1 MGIDFNDIPD
11 LSFGLQKYTGVKSD
25 LEGVIERISTLFNVS
40 NYVDKL
46 NDIDTRAKNE
56 IAYAPKMPF
65 EGMQLDAEGFMFDKY
80 IEELKL
86 LKEEIER
93 KYFIYYKI
101 SLLTNDLEKTLNQ
114 EIKLDNIGGFID
126 DAIALIA
133 NINEIVSNNI
143 WDEVT
148 NSIKADSIVN
158 EAYRVVYKVLK
169 YEELFVRHDIFDY
182 INEKGLKVNK
192 ETISRLITK
201 DIRDNNIS
209 IEELLRSI
217 ELDNIDNEGLGLDYF
232 RLDVIKEISRLTV
245 GKVNKEYQARRQDAI
260 KYLVGKADSIS
271 RTNVSLTNKKAEN
284 NAIIRKKQIASLAI
298 AGWLVLSSTLP
309 ISLGFGGYKW
319 GKSKSD
325 KIDLYQTTTCTR
337 DLTTGNIIGDKE
349 IIFDEVETTYVAT
362 IKECGPWRTNPTGNG
377 FIRDVVTYEY
387 ITPENVEEG
396 HRITEYKVGE
406 NAIKK
411 YTYSEMKQKL
421 DATDSK
427 TDTVIL
433 ITETYQDKSITEK
446 SKKYIL
452 PFTILGVAFGTAA
465 VILLNIYTNLG
476 FDGMT
481 RELEILSDSIN
492 AYKADNQRIDSRI
505 QSLVQESEQLMQQK
519 KAVENNFGSIK
530 DEFIVTDYDVRIN
543 SHIKH
548 INNNGIIGDKEYNDY
563 NDYKVHRRTR

>member
-1 MGIDFNDIPD
+1 MGINFSDTPD
-11 LSFGLQKYTGVKSD
+11 LSFGLQKYTAVKKD
-25 LEGVIERISTLFNVS
+25 LEGVIERISTLFNVN
-40 NYVDKL
+40 NYIDKL
-46 NDIDTRAKNE
+46 NDIDTRATNE
-56 IAYAPKMPF
+56 IAYSPKMPF
-65 EGMQLDAEGFMFDKY
+65 EGMQLDSEGFMFDKY
-80 IEELKL
+80 INELKL

-93 KYFIYYKI
+93 KYLIYYKI
-101 SLLTNDLEKTLNQ
+101 SLLTNNLEKTLNQ

-126 DAIALIA
+126 DAITLID

-169 YEELFVRHDIFDY
+169 YEELFERHDIFEY
-182 INEKGLKVNK
+182 ISKKGLKVNK

-201 DIRDNNIS
+201 DIRDNNIN

-245 GKVNKEYQARRQDAI
+245 GKVNKEYQTRRQEAI
-260 KYLVGKADSIS
+260 KYLVEKADSIS
-271 RTNVSLTNKKAEN
+271 QENESLTNRKAEN
-284 NAIIRKKQIASLAI
+284 SAIIRKKQIASLAI
-298 AGWLVLSSTLP
+298 AGWLALSSSLP
-309 ISLGFGGYKW
+309 ISLGFAGYKW

-337 DLTTGNIIGDKE
+337 DLVTGEIIGDKE
-349 IIFDEVETTYVAT
+349 VIFDEVETTYVAT

-377 FIRDVVTYEY
+377 FIRDIVTYEY
-387 ITPENVEEG
+387 ITPEDVEEG

-411 YTYSEMKQKL
+411 YTYSEMKEKL

-433 ITETYQDKSITEK
+433 ITETYQDKNVTEK
-446 SKKYIL
+446 SKKYII
-452 PFTILGVAFGTAA
+452 PFTLLGSVVGIAA
-465 VILLNIYTNLG
+465 TIALNLCTNFG
-476 FDGMT
+476 FDGAT
-481 RELEILSDSIN
+481 RELERLSSSIKD
-492 AYKADNQRIDSRI
+492 YKLDNQQIDEQLQR
-505 QSLVQESEQLMQQK
+505 LVKKSNELMQQK
-519 KAVENNFGSIK
+519 REIEHNFGSIK
-530 DEFIVTDYDVRIN
+530 DEFIITNYQVDIN
-543 SHIKH
+543 L
-548 INNNGIIGDKEYNDY
+548 NDY
-563 NDYKVHRRTR
+563 NNYNIDSPNLKKYIKTRRPR